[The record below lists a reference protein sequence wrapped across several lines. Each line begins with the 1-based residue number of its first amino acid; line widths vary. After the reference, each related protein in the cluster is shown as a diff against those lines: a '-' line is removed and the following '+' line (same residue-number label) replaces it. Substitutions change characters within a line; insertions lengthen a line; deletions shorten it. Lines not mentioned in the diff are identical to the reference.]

1 MKSKKNIVVI
11 EDDPLVNQTIN
22 GILKSKYEQVETF
35 TDASDALDKLHLIN
49 PDLILLD
56 IFLGHYNGLDI
67 LEDLRK
73 QG

>member
-11 EDDPLVNQTIN
+11 EDDPLVNQTIFN
-22 GILKSKYEQVETF
+22 VLNTRYEKLECF
-35 TDASDALDKLHLIN
+35 TDAFEARDKLHLIN

-56 IFLGHYNGLDI
+56 IFLGHLNGLDV

-73 QG
+73 EG

>member
-11 EDDPLVNQTIN
+11 EDDPLINQTIN

-35 TDASDALDKLHLIN
+35 TDAAEGIDKLHLIN

-56 IFLGHYNGLDI
+56 IFLGHHNGIDI
-67 LEDLRK
+67 LEQLRK
-73 QG
+73 EG

>member
-11 EDDPLVNQTIN
+11 EDDPLINQTIS
-22 GILKSKYEQVETF
+22 GILKSKYELVETF
-35 TDASDALDKLHLIN
+35 TDATEGLDKLHLIN

-67 LEDLRK
+67 LGQLRK
-73 QG
+73 EG